1 MKLLIAKGAYNA
13 HGQTFDV
20 SWDQFKQVVRDHN
33 VARSDE
39 SEGEKKNAPWFSTV
53 HYQNSHRRR
62 ENIIGLP
69 WAVVIDLDGIR
80 DAKPVEQALAR
91 WEYIAWTTWKSNP
104 NSPRWRVVIPI
115 EGGISTDRFGALVK
129 RIVAPIGAAAKVDP
143 RSFLPEQ
150 LWFLPWHKRSSIR
163 HHQIWENKGS
173 WIRDGELV
181 RVDFTDVKLA
191 TKPEE
196 IGEGERNNSL
206 VLRLQEPDALRCEN
220 EDELM
225 DIARDWNDRLQSP
238 MTRKEVKDVV
248 RKKWRWLNRGEGL
261 HLRVSAW
268 KQAPQ
273 VKELPDIGVGLTS
286 NEVKTSNVPRPLVG
300 DFLFP
305 GATMLSAKM
314 KEGKTFLAMQLA
326 LAGATG
332 QKFLNGSKFD
342 GFEVKRIVPA
352 VIIAGED
359 TPGGIKARF
368 LGSMAAGHLP
378 QIEKSN
384 DIKLVFNDDLDQ
396 VRAAVSDKIPGL
408 ALFESLVERWYNDGY
423 RIIAIDPLHV
433 LEAALSIAEYP
444 GFAGQ
449 KNLHKRDFLTMRY
462 YTKLAQSY
470 EDLSIIISMHH
481 GKNKKGQDNKDPG
494 DMIAG
499 TTGFG
504 AGAITMISLLPI
516 SEQLEAEADNEG
528 NTAKRRELY
537 IHGRHTREQRLLVE
551 QSVDTGIWQ
560 ALGLIG
566 DEVTTRIRREYFEAL
581 LGLGGNEAWIS
592 AEAIAKKIGRTK
604 PGTVRKVMAR
614 ARRETYLGW
623 RLVVKKGPTGGY
635 RLLPSIDAAARD

>member
-1 MKLLIAKGAYNA
+1 MKLLIAKGAYQA
-13 HGQTFDV
+13 KGQTFDV
-20 SWDQFKQVVRDHN
+20 SWEEFKRVVRDHN

-39 SEGEKKNAPWFSTV
+39 SEDEKKNAPWFSTV
-53 HYQNSHRRR
+53 HYRDSHRRR

-80 DAKPVEQALAR
+80 SAKPVEKALAR

-104 NSPRWRVVIPI
+104 NAPRWRVVIPI

-129 RIVAPIGAAAKVDP
+129 RIVAPLGDAAKVDP

-150 LWFLPWHKRSSIR
+150 LWFLPWHRRSQTKN
-163 HHQIWENKGS
+163 HQIWENKGS

-196 IGEGERNNSL
+196 IGEGDRNNTL
-206 VLRLQEPDALRCEN
+206 VIRLQEPDALRCES
-220 EDELM
+220 EEQLL
-225 DIARDWNDRLQSP
+225 DIAREWNDQLKDP
-238 MTRKEVKDVV
+238 MSRKEVRDVV
-248 RKKWRWLNRGEGL
+248 RKKWKWLNRGEGL
-261 HLRVSAW
+261 HMRVSAW

-273 VKELPDIGVGLTS
+273 VKELPNIGVGLTS
-286 NEVKTSNVPRPLVG
+286 NEVKSSNVPKPLVG

-326 LAGATG
+326 LSAATG
-332 QKFLNGSKFD
+332 TKFLNGSKFE
-342 GFEVKRIVPA
+342 GFAVKRLAPA

-359 TPGGIKARF
+359 TPGGIKSRF

-378 QIEKSN
+378 QIENSS

-408 ALFESLVERWYNDGY
+408 ALFESLVERWYKEGY
-423 RIIAIDPLHV
+423 RIIAIDPLRV
-433 LEAALSIAEYP
+433 LEAALGISDYP
-444 GFAGQ
+444 GFANQ
-449 KNLHKRDFLTMRY
+449 TNMHTRDFLAMRY

-481 GKNKKGQDNKDPG
+481 GKNKKGQDHEDPG

-499 TTGFG
+499 TTGYG

-516 SEQLEAEADNEG
+516 PDQLEAEPDAEG
-528 NTAKRRELY
+528 QIAKRRQLY
-537 IHGRHTREQRLLVE
+537 IHGRHTREQRLLIE
-551 QSVDTGIWQ
+551 QSLSTGIWH
-560 ALGLIG
+560 ALGVVG
-566 DEVTTRIRREYFEAL
+566 DEVTSRIRREYFEAL
-581 LGLGGNEAWIS
+581 LALGANEKWVS
-592 AEAIAKKIGRTK
+592 AEDIARKIGRTK
-604 PGTVRKVMAR
+604 AGTVRKVMGR

-623 RLVVKKGPTGGY
+623 RLVIKKGPTGGY
-635 RLLPSIDAAARD
+635 RLLPTIDAAAR